1 MPVTAKLSRMFYE
14 RFGDE
19 LTNELVDWFNQVD
32 ATYRGE
38 LRELNEL
45 NFARFDA
52 KLEQRAAELDAKLEQ
67 RTAELDAKIE
77 QRTAQLDA
85 KLEQRIAE
93 VKAELHA
100 GLAML
105 EGRLLARIGVLE
117 GGLIGR
123 IGMVEGRLTRLTVLL
138 WVTLVATLLGVL
150 RLT

>member
-1 MPVTAKLSRMFYE
+1 MPVTAKLSRKFYE
-14 RFGDE
+14 KFGDE
-19 LTNELVDWFNQVD
+19 LTNELVEWFNQVD

-52 KLEQRAAELDAKLEQ
+52 KLEQRAA
-67 RTAELDAKIE
+67 
-77 QRTAQLDA
+77 QLDA
-85 KLEQRIAE
+85 KLEQRITE

-100 GLAML
+100 GLAAL
-105 EGRLLARIGVLE
+105 EGRLLARMGVLE

-138 WVTLVATLLGVL
+138 WATLLVTLAGIL
-150 RLT
+150 RLS